1 MRTQHVMYKG
11 ILITQV
17 FHSGYFWAHLPR
29 GKKTTDDLKTL
40 KAAIDAQTTN
50 VFVLRKNKDGY
61 EVLSSKCLADFP
73 SIEAMMEAAR
83 NDMTCLRNSKSKF
96 VLSFREDRPVPT
108 SKLYTIYKDAPL
120 DPVLTYEGTAFAC
133 KAYRTSSRQ
142 VVSKLEPAKFKEKVI
157 AMAEKGTPFGT
168 SAASRRPTT

>member
-1 MRTQHVMYKG
+1 MKTQHVVYKG
-11 ILITQV
+11 ILITKI
-17 FHSGYFWAHLPR
+17 HPSGYFWAYLPR
-29 GKKTTDDLKTL
+29 GKKTTDDLKIL

-61 EVLSSKCLADFP
+61 EVLVSKCLADFP
-73 SIEAMMEAAR
+73 SIEAMMESAR
-83 NDMTCLRNSKSKF
+83 NDLSCLHNSKSKF
-96 VLSFREDRPVPT
+96 VLSFSEKKPDPT

-168 SAASRRPTT
+168 SATVRK